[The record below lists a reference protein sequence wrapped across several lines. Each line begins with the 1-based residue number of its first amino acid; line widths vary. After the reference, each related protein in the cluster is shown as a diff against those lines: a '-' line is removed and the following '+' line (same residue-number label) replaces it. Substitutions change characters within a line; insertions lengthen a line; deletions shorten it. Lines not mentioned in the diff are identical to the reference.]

1 MKEFKITVP
10 DHQIPTVL
18 EFIEY
23 LKAESVAELDIPES
37 HKTLVRGRIASA
49 TPDSYIPWDEAV
61 KRMKGKK

>member
-23 LKAESVAELDIPES
+23 LKADSLAELEIPEA
-37 HKTLVRGRIASA
+37 HKTLVRERISSA
-49 TPDSYIPWDEAV
+49 TPNSYISWDEAA
-61 KRMKGKK
+61 KRLNKK